1 MVVHIASVAF
11 TAGILYL
18 AVPGSDLFSWHPTC
32 MAVGFVLLVCQV
44 TFALH
49 FMKIQSL
56 VQSLNFVSNWVE
68 T

>member
-32 MAVGFVLLVCQV
+32 MSVGFVLLVCQV
-44 TFALH
+44 TWFYLYRVTH
-49 FMKIQSL
+49 QVYF
-56 VQSLNFVSNWVE
+56 
-68 T
+68 

>member
-32 MAVGFVLLVCQV
+32 MSVGFVLLVCQV
-44 TFALH
+44 TWFYLYRVTH
-49 FMKIQSL
+49 Q
-56 VQSLNFVSNWVE
+56 V
-68 T
+68 